1 MPLWLAYRHHTLF
14 LGNLPQ
20 LGSSQ
25 RGWQFEG
32 GTHSKVVP
40 KSEYQTYFLSSSN
53 VEINGLILK
62 GLLLK

>member
-1 MPLWLAYRHHTLF
+1 MQTPFILF
-14 LGNLPQ
+14 LGTLSQ

-40 KSEYQTYFLSSSN
+40 KSEFQADFFEY
-53 VEINGLILK
+53 E
-62 GLLLK
+62 